1 MTPHLPASV
10 SESVPRNL
18 SASVPAAPSTV
29 KTSGVKLAAAAT
41 YLDFF
46 ADSFSL
52 STQDGV
58 RFRYD
63 RASVSVTHI
72 SNNASVCLCHT
83 PLTRRSAMSV
93 LPVSELSAMFFWFF
107 SHLGVRHLAQF
118 PYGVPYFVVSLCHQS
133 PPTTV

>member
-29 KTSGVKLAAAAT
+29 KTSGVKLTLRASAATT

-46 ADSFSL
+46 ADSFSF
-52 STQDGV
+52 STQDGE

-83 PLTRRSAMSV
+83 PLTRRSATSV
-93 LPVSELSAMFFWFF
+93 CALRHHRLF
-107 SHLGVRHLAQF
+107 SHLAI
-118 PYGVPYFVVSLCHQS
+118 PNSPMASLISLWRCATS
-133 PPTTV
+133 PPREQCNA